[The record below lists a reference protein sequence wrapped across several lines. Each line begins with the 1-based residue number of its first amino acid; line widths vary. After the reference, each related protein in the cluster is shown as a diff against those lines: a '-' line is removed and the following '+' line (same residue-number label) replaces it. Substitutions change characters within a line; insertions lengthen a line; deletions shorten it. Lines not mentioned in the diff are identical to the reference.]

1 MAEKQGVSDLYKKN
15 AEKAEKDKRL
25 RDAVSIFFILF
36 GSVIV
41 AVNLNTFVEQGKLV
55 PGGFSG
61 LAKLIQRVGL
71 AFFDVKISFTFLN
84 VVFNAI
90 PAVFAY
96 RIVGKKFTILSCVS
110 LLTVSI
116 LVDQLPVIP
125 ITGDLLLISVFGGII
140 NGLGMSLILNN
151 RASGGLSLIHI

>member
-15 AEKAEKDKRL
+15 AEKAGKDKRL
-25 RDAVSIFFILF
+25 RDAVSLFFILF

-71 AFFDVKISFTFLN
+71 AFFGVKISFTFLN

-96 RIVGKKFTILSCVS
+96 RIVGKKFTILSCE
-110 LLTVSI
+110 
-116 LVDQLPVIP
+116 P
-125 ITGDLLLISVFGGII
+125 
-140 NGLGMSLILNN
+140 LN
-151 RASGGLSLIHI
+151 RIHSG

>member
-1 MAEKQGVSDLYKKN
+1 MAEKQDVSDLYKKN

-84 VVFNAI
+84 VFLTPSRLYLPTALS
-90 PAVFAY
+90 
-96 RIVGKKFTILSCVS
+96 GKS
-110 LLTVSI
+110 LRFC
-116 LVDQLPVIP
+116 PV
-125 ITGDLLLISVFGGII
+125 
-140 NGLGMSLILNN
+140 
-151 RASGGLSLIHI
+151 